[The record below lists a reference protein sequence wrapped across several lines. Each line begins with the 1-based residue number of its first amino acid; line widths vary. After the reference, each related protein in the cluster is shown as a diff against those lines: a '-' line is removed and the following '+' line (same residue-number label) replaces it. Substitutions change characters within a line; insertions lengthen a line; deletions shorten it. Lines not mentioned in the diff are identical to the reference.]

1 MKFYKFTLINNII
14 TAAEEISHTEINDT
28 LVISRDNADKRYFYV
43 VANSAV
49 AQHQAK
55 LFQYGQ
61 QQYNDYLK
69 RPYPVAVLE
78 KHQRSSN

>member
-1 MKFYKFTLINNII
+1 
-14 TAAEEISHTEINDT
+14 
-28 LVISRDNADKRYFYV
+28 VISRDNADKRYFYT

-49 AQHQAK
+49 VKHQAK

-78 KHQRSSN
+78 KH